1 MRHRNLAHD
10 GKPRPSG
17 IGHVIQL
24 ARGLHDVPL
33 MFSAI
38 IVVLV
43 LVLLAEYAMT
53 FVENRFAKW
62 KPPAALDTH

>member
-1 MRHRNLAHD
+1 MSAGAILGEFVGARY
-10 GKPRPSG
+10 G

-33 MFSAI
+33 MYSAI

-43 LVLLAEYAMT
+43 LVLLAEYLMT
-53 FVENRFAKW
+53 IVENRFAKW
-62 KPPAALDTH
+62 KPQAMTDMH